1 MKILHPFLFVTLVLT
16 TWMVFGIIP
25 AHGSPVTVELLVD
38 RTSIPPGEQVSV
50 TVRVS
55 GVGDAS
61 APDIVGVDSFEVE
74 SQGTSTRMEIINGQ
88 VSRGV
93 DYNYLIT
100 PKKSGQVTLGPAKV
114 RVGGMTYSSQAVV
127 LSIAEPKQANDETK
141 EVFFTAGVSEKN
153 PYVGQ
158 QIMLTLTFGTSLPIS
173 QANLRDFDL
182 KEFTHEKLE
191 NTSPYTRMING
202 RHYSINELKYIL
214 FPQKAGPLTIEPI
227 KITCDLPTRS
237 QRRSSSGFLDE
248 QFFGLTRMVTRSFS
262 SEPINLMVKDL
273 PVKGRP
279 PDFQGLIG
287 HFKIHSELSKPTVKV
302 GESVTLS
309 IRMEGTGNV
318 RLLTTP
324 ALGELPLFK
333 VYEDQPTFTV
343 KTKPE
348 GLFGTKTVKRA
359 LVPEKPGGF
368 TIPPVSITYF
378 DPTKAAYQRVATSP
392 LALTV
397 TPAAAAEA
405 TRVTVAASA
414 PRAKEEVTALGKDIL
429 PNHTGMAALVPQALY
444 PGPLLIAVWFLP
456 PFILLGLSVMT
467 RRRHLLSGWFSDRR
481 RRQAYAVFQRELG
494 ALPAGNEAAS
504 NLVKALKS
512 FVSHKT
518 GWDAGAM
525 TLAELVEMLNH
536 CKADPRLVAA
546 LAGLGT
552 RLEENIYSAQ
562 KLSQVDLTEL
572 KKELAELVRDLDKE
586 ASLR

>member
-1 MKILHPFLFVTLVLT
+1 MKILRPYLFLTLFLA
-16 TWMVFGIIP
+16 TWMVFGLIP
-25 AHGSPVTVELLVD
+25 AHGSTVTVELLVD
-38 RTSIPPGEQVSV
+38 RTSVSSGEQISV
-50 TVRVS
+50 TVRVT
-55 GVGDAS
+55 GAGDAS

-93 DYNYLIT
+93 DFNYLIT

-114 RVGGMTYSSQAVV
+114 RVEGVTYTSQAVV
-127 LSIAEPKQANDETK
+127 LSIAEAKQANDQTK
-141 EVFFTAGVSEKN
+141 EVFFTAAVSEKN

-158 QIMLTLTFGTSLPIS
+158 QVVLTLTFGTSLPIS
-173 QANLRDFDL
+173 QANLKDFDL
-182 KEFTHEKLE
+182 KGFTHEKLE
-191 NTSPYTRMING
+191 NAAPYTRMING
-202 RHYSINELKYIL
+202 RHYNINELKYIL

-227 KITCDLPTRS
+227 KITCDLPTRT

-262 SEPINLMVKDL
+262 TEPINFMIKDL

-279 PDFQGLIG
+279 ADFQGLIG
-287 HFKIHSELSKPTVKV
+287 QFKIHAELSKPTVKV

-324 ALGELPLFK
+324 ALGDLPLFK
-333 VYEDQPTFTV
+333 IYEDQPTFTV
-343 KTKPE
+343 QTKPE
-348 GLFGTKTVKRA
+348 GLFGAKTVKRA
-359 LVPEKPGGF
+359 LVPEKPGAF
-368 TIPPVSITYF
+368 TLPPVSITYF

-397 TPAAAAEA
+397 TPAAATE
-405 TRVTVAASA
+405 TTKVTVAASA
-414 PRAKEEVTALGKDIL
+414 TRVKEEVTALGKDIL
-429 PNHTGMAALVPQALY
+429 PNHTGMAVLVPQILY
-444 PGPLLIAVWFLP
+444 PGPLLIAAWLLP
-456 PFILLGLSVMT
+456 PLILLGLSLMT
-467 RRRHLLSGWFSDRR
+467 RRQHLLSGWFSDRR
-481 RRQAYAVFQRELG
+481 RKQAYAVFQRELT
-494 ALPAGNEAAS
+494 ALPTGDEAPS

-525 TLAELVEMLNH
+525 TLAELLEMLNH
-536 CKADPRLVAA
+536 RKIDPRSVAA

-552 RLEENIYSAQ
+552 RLEQNIYSTQ
-562 KLSQVDLTEL
+562 KLSQVDLDDL